1 MVETPAPVE
10 AKAVAVT
17 ITATTL
23 RLADLNAIAIATTS
37 SMLESMSMI
46 TLRAVSDGHLLPEAP
61 SWVEM
66 EGGVGCGAVI

>member
-23 RLADLNAIAIATTS
+23 RLADLNAIATAPTS
-37 SMLESMSMI
+37 SMLESMLII
-46 TLRAVSDGHLLPEAP
+46 TLRAMSNGHLLPEAP
-61 SWVEM
+61 SWV
-66 EGGVGCGAVI
+66 GDARWGRICGC